1 MGHKINL
8 ENYLDEEEFIKI
20 MKMKKPFRKFKNK
33 FEKNK
38 GWVVKNDRPEEYLG
52 DPTIYYTNEEV
63 ERYSRSGGMRR
74 AQERIA
80 YRVLELLELEPESS
94 LLDIGSGPGYT
105 SEVYRSE
112 GYNVTCIDLI
122 PAMVEKAKEKGFE
135 AYEGDMRKIK
145 EIFINRK
152 FDGAASVSALQW
164 IKDKQELQKVAQ
176 GIYSI
181 LNRGAP
187 LIIQFYPKSE
197 QELKETASV
206 FTQNGFNGQT
216 IIDWPEIPKNRTT
229 YLVMKRN

>member
-1 MGHKINL
+1 
-8 ENYLDEEEFIKI
+8 
-20 MKMKKPFRKFKNK
+20 MK
-33 FEKNK
+33 
-38 GWVVKNDRPEEYLG
+38 
-52 DPTIYYTNEEV
+52 
-63 ERYSRSGGMRR
+63 R

-80 YRVLELLELEPESS
+80 YRVLELLELEPKSS

-112 GYNVTCIDLI
+112 GYNVTCMDLI

-135 AYEGDMRKIK
+135 AYVGDMRKIK

-152 FDGAASVSALQW
+152 FDGVTSVSALQW

-197 QELKETASV
+197 QELKETANV